1 VYQYDQS
8 TSFYGMYADTLVAMT
23 VCMAK
28 ALAGKLFICFSV
40 LISVTNASMAWVLLA
55 SKAGG

>member
-1 VYQYDQS
+1 MYQHDQS
-8 TSFYGMYADTLVAMT
+8 TSFYGVYADALVAMT

-40 LISVTNASMAWVLLA
+40 LISVTNASMVWVLLV